1 MRRTTTRKTIAW
13 LAAAAAV
20 TAMTAASLP
29 ANAARYDDK
38 PKEDPGKPVEETSLV
53 AEVKAEDRV
62 RVDPAAEQA
71 LAEIQKRIAAWV
83 EKNGTRYSF
92 GSWVDPQRGRSVVV
106 ESDAPRELV
115 KELTDVDAVREGNV
129 WTDMRPLAKPVT
141 DTWHRR
147 DDIQS
152 FWGGAGLSGGGSL
165 CSAGYPVKSSSGY
178 RYMVTAG
185 HCFANGSLV
194 RNESGSQTFGW
205 VTGRALASLG
215 SGPVDMELIYGRSYS
230 GRVYTG
236 GVTSTSSIPIKAA
249 GRAYVGYTDYCHSG
263 RTTGENCGHTA
274 QSITGQVC
282 TQSGCKSPVIVYT
295 GGTLSTNGDSGGA
308 FYAKDSRGAWIRGH
322 VIAGSPTTAYAE
334 TYLKVAARYGVSIV
348 TG

>member
-1 MRRTTTRKTIAW
+1 MRLSRTRTTIAA
-13 LAAAAAV
+13 LATAAAV
-20 TAMTAASLP
+20 VAVTATSLP
-29 ANAARYDDK
+29 AGAARYDGK
-38 PKEDPGKPVEETSLV
+38 PKEVEGKPVEETSLV
-53 AEVKAEDRV
+53 SEVKAEDQV
-62 RVDPAAEQA
+62 RVDPAAEKA
-71 LAEIQKRIAAWV
+71 LAEVQERIAGWV
-83 EKNGTRYSF
+83 KENGTKYSF
-92 GSWVDPQRGRSVVV
+92 GSWVDPKSGQTVVV
-106 ESDAPRELV
+106 ESDAPRELLQELTSVELV
-115 KELTDVDAVREGNV
+115 KEGRVKTDV
-129 WTDMRPLAKPVT
+129 RPAATKDV
-141 DTWHRR
+141 WHRR

-152 FWGGAGLSGGGSL
+152 FWGGAGLSSGGSL

-215 SGPVDMELIYGRSYS
+215 SGPVDMELLYGKSYS

-249 GRAYVGYTDYCHSG
+249 GRAYVGYNDYCHSG
-263 RTTGENCGHTA
+263 RTTGERCGHTA

-295 GGTLSTNGDSGGA
+295 GGVLSTNGDSGGA

-322 VIAGSPTTAYAE
+322 VIAGSSSTAYAE